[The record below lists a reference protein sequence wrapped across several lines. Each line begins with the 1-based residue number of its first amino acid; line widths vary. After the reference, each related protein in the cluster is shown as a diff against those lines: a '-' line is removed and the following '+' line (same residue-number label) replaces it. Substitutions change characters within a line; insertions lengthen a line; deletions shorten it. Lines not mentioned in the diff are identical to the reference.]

1 MGLPYVLVCS
11 DMNTKNTLEASSVND
26 RRDIKGLGFSGHSES
41 QRYRKSG
48 KKVANENVAK
58 SGKNSSAFWARK
70 IFKANYETGELSPH
84 YLMRLQF
91 KGKRTTFTTGTG
103 NKEAAARIAATIY
116 GELLANGWEAA
127 LAKYRPSTAS
137 KPTEAEKPIATVGK
151 WIEAAEKVSQTKG
164 ATFHSYATALRKMT
178 GDLLAVKR
186 STKRLGPCSGGAK
199 KYREAVDAAGLDLF
213 SAAAVQAWRLAYVRR
228 AKNPKQESSRMTSC
242 NSTIRMARSLFAPK
256 VVKFIPDLRLPEP
269 LPFASV
275 QFYPRQGSKYFS
287 QIDAKEILRS
297 AHGEFAEQD
306 PPAFLALILALSAGL
321 RRGEIDSLCW
331 GQVDFE
337 RQLIRVEVTEAG
349 GLKSQDS
356 RAEVAVDENVVAIL
370 RGFHAKLKS
379 RDTAGVFVV
388 PASRAEGG
396 HRKWGR
402 HYRAEAVFKRLTD
415 WLRGKGVKA
424 RKPLHELR
432 KELGALV
439 TEQHGIYAASRVMRH
454 ADVSTTARHY
464 SDLKTRP
471 VVNVGAWLLPEN
483 VTRMEPPEPTALEGE
498 NRREEAT
505 RQKTI

>member
-1 MGLPYVLVCS
+1 
-11 DMNTKNTLEASSVND
+11 MNTKDLAKTNTEKCLHNSHATRNVPFVSNEPRAKNANQLPITTDAASP
-26 RRDIKGLGFSGHSES
+26 RKASG
-41 QRYRKSG
+41 G
-48 KKVANENVAK
+48 
-58 SGKNSSAFWARK
+58 GKNSANYWLKK
-70 IFKANYETGELSPH
+70 IFKPVNRLGSESPH
-84 YLMRLQF
+84 YFMRLSF
-91 KGKRTTFTTGTG
+91 KGRRLGFTLGSG
-103 NKEAAARIAATIY
+103 NLKEAASLAAGIY
-116 GELLANGWEAA
+116 GDLLTLGVDGALRKHRPVEA
-127 LAKYRPSTAS
+127 RPGA
-137 KPTEAEKPIATVGK
+137 PRIATVGE
-151 WIEAAEKVSQTKG
+151 WIGKAREVSQTKG
-164 ATFHSYATALRKMT
+164 ATFHSYATALRKIA

-186 STKRLGPCSGGAK
+186 SKKRFGPLSGGAR
-199 KYREAVDAAGLDLF
+199 KYRELVDAAGLDLF
-213 SAAAVQAWRLAYVRR
+213 SESAVQAWRLAYVRR

-256 VVKFIPDLRLPEP
+256 VVKFIQDLRLPEP

-306 PPAFLALILALSAGL
+306 QPAFLALILALSAGL

-337 RQLIRVEVTEAG
+337 RQLIRVEATEAG

-356 RAEVAVDENVVAIL
+356 RAEVAIDENVVAIL

-388 PASRAEGG
+388 PGAGSEGA
-396 HRKWGR
+396 HRNWGR
-402 HYRAEAVFKRLTD
+402 HYRADAVFKRLTD
-415 WLRGKGVKA
+415 WLRSKGVQA

-483 VTRMEPPEPTALEGE
+483 VTRMEPRDPTALEGE
-498 NRREEAT
+498 NRREEET

>member
-1 MGLPYVLVCS
+1 MLLCS
-11 DMNTKNTLEASSVND
+11 EMNTQKASKASSILDPKTSGSRHQSGRTNSGVHEKSAVKVQKNTPKFGKADARFWLQNGKLV
-26 RRDIKGLGFSGHSES
+26 
-41 QRYRKSG
+41 RKNGSP
-48 KKVANENVAK
+48 
-58 SGKNSSAFWARK
+58 
-70 IFKANYETGELSPH
+70 NYSFQV
-84 YLMRLQF
+84 QF
-91 KGKRTTFTTGTG
+91 KGRRLTFTSRTA
-103 NKEAAARIAATIY
+103 NKEAAAKYAAAVYLDLLGIGLEATLLKHRPEAARPDETRIATI
-116 GELLANGWEAA
+116 GE
-127 LAKYRPSTAS
+127 
-137 KPTEAEKPIATVGK
+137 
-151 WIEAAEKVSQTKG
+151 WIEKARGVSQTKG
-164 ATFHSYATALRKMT
+164 ATFHSYATALRKIA
-178 GDLLAVKR
+178 GDLLEVKR
-186 STKRLGPCSGGAK
+186 SKKRFGPLSGGAK
-199 KYREAVDAAGLDLF
+199 KYREAVDAVGLDLF

-228 AKNPKQESSRMTSC
+228 ARNPKQESSRMTSC

-256 VVKFIPDLRLPEP
+256 VVKFIPELRLPEP
-269 LPFASV
+269 VPFAGV
-275 QFYPRQGSKYFS
+275 QFYPRQSSKYFS

-337 RQLIRVEVTEAG
+337 RQLIRVEATEAG

-356 RAEVAVDENVVAIL
+356 RAEVAIDENVVAIL
-370 RGFHAKLKS
+370 RGFHAKLRR

-388 PASRAEGG
+388 PGAGAEGA
-396 HRKWGR
+396 HRNWGR
-402 HYRAEAVFKRLTD
+402 HYRADAVFKRLTD
-415 WLRGKGVKA
+415 WLRSKGVQA

-483 VTRMEPPEPTALEGE
+483 VTRMEPPDPTALEGE
-498 NRREEAT
+498 NRREEET